1 MSMGIVLFSSY
12 ILYLWRVTYTSDSSN
27 LVKEDFAMI
36 EKIYGEKLSSLVDL
50 MIHEYDE
57 RYGLKLF
64 EQFNPSK
71 YASVKRLAEQTAYD
85 MNQIMER

>member
-1 MSMGIVLFSSY
+1 MGIVLFSSY
-12 ILYLWRVTYTSDSSN
+12 ILYLWRVTHTSDSSN

-36 EKIYGEKLSSLVDL
+36 EKIYGEKLSLLVDL

-57 RYGLKLF
+57 RYGLRLF
-64 EQFNPSK
+64 TQPNPK
-71 YASVKRLAEQTAYD
+71 KFASVKRLAEQAAYD